1 MSEKNAWSTFIWY
14 GGLVNM
20 ATALGETGLTKLFA
34 ESVAGYTTGMKWMAA
49 LAILV
54 LIYFYAHYV
63 FASITAHALAM
74 YVPFVLVTLT
84 AGAPAGLAVL
94 CLTYFATLSASLTHF
109 GTTPG
114 PIYFGTG
121 YAKQGTWW
129 KIGLVASLINIA
141 IWATIGAGWWRL
153 LGWW

>member
-1 MSEKNAWSTFIWY
+1 
-14 GGLVNM
+14 
-20 ATALGETGLTKLFA
+20 
-34 ESVAGYTTGMKWMAA
+34 
-49 LAILV
+49 
-54 LIYFYAHYV
+54 
-63 FASITAHALAM
+63 
-74 YVPFVLVTLT
+74 
-84 AGAPAGLAVL
+84 VL